1 MEQEAD
7 PAAAGASAWAA
18 LRYCVRF
25 GSAGV
30 AGLLGCGGCGAVEL
44 GCGDGGGDAEFYRTA
59 VIAVAPTARSAWP
72 SVVKYGAMNVS

>member
-1 MEQEAD
+1 MQ
-7 PAAAGASAWAA
+7 
-18 LRYCVRF
+18 
-25 GSAGV
+25 V
-30 AGLLGCGGCGAVEL
+30 ATATLPFMTAYVAPGLLGCGGCGAVEL